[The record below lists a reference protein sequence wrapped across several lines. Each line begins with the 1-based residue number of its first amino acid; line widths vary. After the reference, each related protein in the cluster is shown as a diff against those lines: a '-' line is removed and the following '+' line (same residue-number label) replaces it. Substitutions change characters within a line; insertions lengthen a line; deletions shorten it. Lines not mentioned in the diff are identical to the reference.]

1 MNKEKTMFGL
11 TKREQWWKAEQ
22 RAAELFIPLVA
33 TIVRAESEARV
44 AEAHAGAD
52 HQLKEVGW
60 VCEDGFPA
68 LLGNRPVK
76 PGSKLYAMPENW
88 HDA

>member
-1 MNKEKTMFGL
+1 MFGL

-22 RAAELFIPLVA
+22 RAAELLVA
-33 TIVRAESEARV
+33 LVEPKVRAESEVRL
-44 AEAHAGAD
+44 AEIQANSNHL
-52 HQLKEVGW
+52 LKEVGW
-60 VCEDGFPA
+60 ICEDGFPA
-68 LLGNRPVK
+68 LIGNRPVK